1 MPGTAVGLFMID
13 FIVRPFA
20 RIYEKMPLVMLLIL
34 ITLYGIIAYFVV
46 RSSYFNE
53 QPRTY

>member
-20 RIYEKMPLVMLLIL
+20 KIYEKMPIVMLVLL
-34 ITLYGIIAYFVV
+34 LLLYGTIAYIVL
-46 RSSYFNE
+46 RSSFAE
-53 QPRTY
+53 QGN